1 MGSGFLGASR
11 REQKDRRFIRRCG
24 AAVLLCTLGF
34 VLVGCDNGDDDG
46 DSSDVATTTAELES
60 PSTTAGASDGPG
72 SIDWTDLPYD
82 ATDVKPLP
90 PEKSYIDAIDNS
102 NLPVVAEVKVG
113 QEITFRNR
121 GRNSHNVIPEDT
133 EAPWRIDLEEFQ
145 PGVEQVRVFEE
156 PGLYRYYCSI
166 HGTLNA
172 GMIGAVLVTS

>member
-1 MGSGFLGASR
+1 MSSGFLGASR
-11 REQKDRRFIRRCG
+11 REQMNRRLVRRCG
-24 AAVLLCTLGF
+24 AAVLVFTLGF
-34 VLVGCDNGDDDG
+34 VAAGCGDDG
-46 DSSDVATTTAELES
+46 DGSSDAATTTGPAQ
-60 PSTTAGASDGPG
+60 PTSTAAGAIDGAG

-82 ATDVKPLP
+82 EADVKPLP
-90 PEKSYIDAIDNS
+90 PEKSFIDAIDNS

-133 EAPWRIDLEEFQ
+133 EAPWRIDLEDFQ
-145 PGVEQVRVFEE
+145 PGVEQVRVFDE

-172 GMIGAVLVTS
+172 GMVGAVLVTP